1 VQVNRSEAC
10 RSLRS
15 VKFSVPMTVPDE
27 ENRTPNVFN
36 LEADSLF
43 DAKSGACK
51 ESVQRPKLPLGLRD
65 DGGNLI
71 GRKRRLSLFA
81 NLSYLHEVLTRI
93 ADHPI
98 NRIDELLPWN
108 IAATLA
114 HPVEPA
120 A

>member
-1 VQVNRSEAC
+1 
-10 RSLRS
+10 
-15 VKFSVPMTVPDE
+15 MTVPDE

-71 GRKRRLSLFA
+71 GRKRRLSLFVSFRQACVTTA
-81 NLSYLHEVLTRI
+81 NSPCYVC
-93 ADHPI
+93 
-98 NRIDELLPWN
+98 
-108 IAATLA
+108 
-114 HPVEPA
+114 
-120 A
+120 